1 MKNFRNIFI
10 IILIIAAVQIAFSYG
25 AEISSSTNSQQTNPA
40 GHSDPVVPV
49 LLHFSVILIAA
60 KLGAELFERMKQPA
74 VLGELLFGI
83 LLGNAGLFIPGYNF
97 FDALRV
103 EHITES
109 WAIVIDSISRIGVIL
124 LLFEVGLEST
134 IADMKKVGKS
144 SLLVATIGVIAPFI
158 LGFFVSMFF
167 ITKVPDTILK
177 IAPDFNLVNVHI
189 FIGAILCATSV
200 GITARVFQ
208 DMGLSQTKESRIIIG
223 AAVIDDVMGILIL
236 AIVSNMVLSAE
247 TGSGFDGFQIV
258 KIAVIAMLFLI
269 ISVFIGIKYVP
280 FIFNLVSKMKTHGIM
295 LISSLLFCFILSIL
309 ANMAG
314 LATIIGAYAAG
325 LILEEVHFK
334 GFNDDTHLEEYLKP
348 ITSIFVPVF
357 FIQMGI
363 QVRMEA
369 FLDLGVLGVAA
380 GLTIAAILGKQLCG
394 LGVSEKGVNKI
405 AIGLG
410 MIPRGEVGLI
420 FAGIGKTLGVI
431 DDGLFS
437 AAVIMVIVTTVVTPP
452 LLKMSFGKS
461 IKKA

>member
-1 MKNFRNIFI
+1 MRQFRITFVV
-10 IILIIAAVQIAFSYG
+10 LPLLLVDVTYLFG
-25 AEISSSTNSQQTNPA
+25 AELNAVNHT
-40 GHSDPVVPV
+40 DPVVSV
-49 LLHFSVILIAA
+49 LLHFSVILFAA
-60 KLGAELFERMKQPA
+60 KIGAEIFERIKQPA

-83 LLGNAGLFIPGYNF
+83 LLGNMGLFIPNYNF

-103 EHITES
+103 DHITEN
-109 WAIVIDSISRIGVIL
+109 WAIVIDSLARIGVIL

-134 IADMKKVGKS
+134 FAEMKKVGKS
-144 SLLVATIGVIAPFI
+144 SFLVASVGVIAPFI
-158 LGFFVSMFF
+158 LGFLVSMIF
-167 ITKVPDTILK
+167 ITKIPDAILK
-177 IAPDFNLVNVHI
+177 VAPNFDIINIHI
-189 FIGAILCATSV
+189 FVGAILCATSV

-223 AAVIDDVMGILIL
+223 AAVIDDVLGILIL
-236 AIVSNMVLSAE
+236 AVVSNMVISAE
-247 TGSGFDGFQIV
+247 TGTGFDFWQIV
-258 KIAVIAMLFLI
+258 KITVIALLFLAL
-269 ISVFIGIKYVP
+269 SVFIGIKFIP
-280 FIFNLVSKMKTHGIM
+280 SIFNVFAKMRTNGIL

-314 LATIIGAYAAG
+314 LATIIGAYSAG

-334 GFNDDTHLEEYLKP
+334 EFKDTTHLEEYLKP

-363 QVRMEA
+363 QVRLES
-369 FLDLGVLGVAA
+369 FLNPAILGIAA
-380 GLTIAAILGKQLCG
+380 ALTFVAILGKQLCG
-394 LGVSEKGVNKI
+394 VVVNEKGVNKL

-420 FAGIGKTLGVI
+420 FAGIGKSLGVI

-452 LLKMSFGKS
+452 LLKMSLGKS
-461 IKKA
+461 MRKAE